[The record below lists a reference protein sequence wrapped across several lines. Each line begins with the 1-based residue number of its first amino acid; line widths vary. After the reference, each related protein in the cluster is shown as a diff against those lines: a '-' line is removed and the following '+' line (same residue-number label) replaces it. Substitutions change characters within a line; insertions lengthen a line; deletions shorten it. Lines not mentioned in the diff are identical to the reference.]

1 MNIKNKFA
9 TKIINFILI
18 FSFLGIIFFAGYKTG
33 EIKTKKKPSYASDKI
48 NLITDNQKISSQA
61 KENIDFSL
69 FWEAWNAIE
78 ELYVDKSKIDPQK
91 MYYGAIKGM
100 VASLDD
106 PYTFFLTP
114 EENKES
120 KLDLE
125 GKFEGIGA
133 QLGMK
138 NDQIVI
144 ISPLKNSPAEKAGIK
159 TGDIITKVNGE
170 STAGWTLTQAVN
182 KIRGEKGS
190 KVVLTVFR
198 NEEEL
203 EIPIIRDEIKIPSIE
218 YQVKKA
224 DEYGLKTNQNIAY
237 IKIIQFGTETND
249 EWNKT
254 VNDVVKQLKNN
265 NISGIILDLRNNPG
279 GLLNSAIYLAEDFLQ
294 KGDLIVKQEFV
305 NKNPIEYYSERNGRL
320 YGTKLAVIVNKGSAS
335 ASEILAGALQD
346 HKKAVIVGEQTF
358 GKGSVQQ
365 AIDLSG
371 SAGMHITI
379 SKWVLPNGKWINDTG
394 ITPDISVTIDA
405 TQTNNQSNTETEDQQ
420 LIKAIEQLLKN

>member
-1 MNIKNKFA
+1 MTTTNKLI
-9 TKIINFILI
+9 TKIANFLLV
-18 FSFLGIIFFAGYKTG
+18 FSFLGLIFLAGYKTG
-33 EIKTKKKPSYASDKI
+33 EIRSKKQTNPITEKL
-48 NLITDNQKISSQA
+48 NLITDSNNITNKP

-69 FWEAWNAIE
+69 FWEAWNAVE
-78 ELYVDKSKIDPQK
+78 NLYIDKSKIDPQK

-100 VASLDD
+100 VASLGD

-144 ISPLKNSPAEKAGIK
+144 ISPLKNSPAERSGIK
-159 TGDIITKVNGE
+159 TGDIITKVDGQ
-170 STAGWTLTQAVN
+170 STAGWTLTQAVS

-190 KVVLTVFR
+190 KVVLTVYR
-198 NEEEL
+198 DDKEID
-203 EIPIIRDEIKIPSIE
+203 IPIIRDEIKIPSIE
-218 YQVKKA
+218 FQVKNSN
-224 DEYGLKTNQNIAY
+224 EFGLNNSKNFAY
-237 IKIIQFGTETND
+237 IKIIQFGTETNQ
-249 EWNKT
+249 EWDKT
-254 VNDVVKQLKNN
+254 VEDVLAKIKSNS
-265 NISGIILDLRNNPG
+265 ISGIVLDLRNNPG
-279 GLLNSAIYLAEDFLQ
+279 GLLNSSIYLAEDFLK

-305 NKNPIEYYSERNGRL
+305 NKDPIEYISKRNGRL
-320 YGTKLAVIVNKGSAS
+320 YGTKLIILVNKGSAS

-365 AIDLSG
+365 AIDLSN
-371 SAGMHITI
+371 SAGLHITI
-379 SKWVLPNGKWINDTG
+379 SKWILPDGKWINDTG
-394 ITPDISVTIDA
+394 ITPDIVVTANKEQD
-405 TQTNNQSNTETEDQQ
+405 NNQEQQ
-420 LIKAIEQLLKN
+420 KSVDEQLNKAVEQLFKN

>member
-224 DEYGLKTNQNIAY
+224 DEYGLKTNQNFAY